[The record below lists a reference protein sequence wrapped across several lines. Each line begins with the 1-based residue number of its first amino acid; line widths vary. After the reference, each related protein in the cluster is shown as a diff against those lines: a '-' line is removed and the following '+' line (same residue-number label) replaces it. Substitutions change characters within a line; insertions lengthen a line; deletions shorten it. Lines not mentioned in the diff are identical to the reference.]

1 MKELTNVALWLRFD
15 GELIDSVRRKLNI
28 DIHVMC
34 GELDMSASTYTK
46 LEKGA
51 MTKEEFR
58 KLWLELGE
66 VEIMGEEE

>member
-34 GELDMSASTYTK
+34 SELDMSASTYTK
-46 LEKGA
+46 LEKRA

>member
-15 GELIDSVRRKLNI
+15 RELIDSVRRKLNI

-34 GELDMSASTYTK
+34 SELDIDIHVMCSEMDMSASTYTK

-51 MTKEEFR
+51 
-58 KLWLELGE
+58 
-66 VEIMGEEE
+66 V